1 VGVSVRRGILRV
13 RLPCD
18 FNSSCFDQ
26 ADGEQPEDGD
36 PSHRRRW
43 GATVPSSH
51 LALAGQITYRRTV
64 PSVGVPSDL
73 LLRNKVKS
81 SGCTQREW
89 TK

>member
-1 VGVSVRRGILRV
+1 VGCRSEGVFCALGFLVISIHGVSTK
-13 RLPCD
+13 PM
-18 FNSSCFDQ
+18 
-26 ADGEQPEDGD
+26 GEESEDGD
-36 PSHRRRW
+36 PSHGRRSV
-43 GATVPSSH
+43 ATVPSSH
-51 LALAGQITYRRTV
+51 LALAGQISYRRAV